1 MLSLADL
8 PVGIQG
14 NRYFCRVSLDGKKL
28 NDSQEVRLHSEDII
42 GSVLPPCGMNESVQ
56 SSLIRRCIDPMTVPD
71 EPGTPQLKPTTTQPT
86 TKVPRPTSLH
96 VPNATI
102 LYPPVTPESSGPG
115 PTDNPGV
122 PDGDGDTNVA
132 DTALNSEEKILI
144 YTAIG
149 VAVFLIL
156 VIFILSVVVCVCLWN
171 SMFRQSK
178 HCTIC
183 GSSAVPFTL
192 HHPTKI

>member
-56 SSLIRRCIDPMTVPD
+56 SSLIRRCIDPLTVPD
-71 EPGTPQLKPTTTQPT
+71 EPGTPQPKPTTTQLAAN
-86 TKVPRPTSLH
+86 VPRSTSLH
-96 VPNATI
+96 VPNATT
-102 LYPPVTPESSGPG
+102 LFPSVTPESSDPG
-115 PTDNPGV
+115 PTKESNNGGQGG
-122 PDGDGDTNVA
+122 GDDTNVA
-132 DTALNSEEKILI
+132 DTALNSEEEILI

-149 VAVFLIL
+149 VAVFLFL
-156 VIFILSVVVCVCLWN
+156 VVFLLVLCVCLWN
-171 SMFRQSK
+171 SVFRQSK
-178 HCTIC
+178 YCTIC
-183 GSSAVPFTL
+183 GSSPY
-192 HHPTKI
+192 